1 MVRSPSMDGTK
12 LYGDI
17 LSYLLKHYG
26 DLEVAVANHT
36 DVDFLG
42 NQNFSCGKPAR
53 DALSNIGILRSSLK
67 QLILTLSFPLY
78 PL

>member
-1 MVRSPSMDGTK
+1 MDGTK

-53 DALSNIGILRSSLK
+53 DALSNIGIL
-67 QLILTLSFPLY
+67 
-78 PL
+78 